1 MKTMVATVVEALKR
15 RTGRPGPAP
24 DERLTILVV
33 DDEAGIRTYVDR
45 VLTRAG
51 YRTMLALDGADA
63 IAVAA
68 RGPRFDLLLTDV
80 VMPMMTGAQLAL
92 RLRQDDPDLK
102 VLYLSGYSDRLFAEQ
117 TWLFSEEAYLDKPCT
132 PAELLQAVSLAITG
146 SIHGHAVT
154 PGAINFNALRK
165 SVHGVRL

>member
-1 MKTMVATVVEALKR
+1 MKATMMSLVQALQR
-15 RTGRPGPAP
+15 RTGRPEAAP
-24 DERLTILVV
+24 DEPLMILIV

-68 RGPRFDLLLTDV
+68 RGPRVDLLLTDV
-80 VMPMMTGAQLAL
+80 VMPMMTGAQLAV

-102 VLYLSGYSDRLFAEQ
+102 VLYLSGYSDRLFVEK

-132 PAELLQAVSLAITG
+132 PVELLQAVSLAITG
-146 SIHGHAVT
+146 SIHGHA
-154 PGAINFNALRK
+154 G
-165 SVHGVRL
+165 S

>member
-1 MKTMVATVVEALKR
+1 MNTIVTTVVQAWKR
-15 RTGRPGPAP
+15 RTPRPETAP
-24 DERLTILVV
+24 DEPLTILVV
-33 DDEAGIRTYVDR
+33 DDDAGVRTYVDR

-92 RLRQDDPDLK
+92 RLRHDDPDLK
-102 VLYLSGYSDRLFAEQ
+102 VLYLSGYTDRLFAEQ
-117 TWLFSEEAYLDKPCT
+117 TWLFSEEAFLEKPCS

-146 SIHGHAVT
+146 SIHGHA
-154 PGAINFNALRK
+154 G
-165 SVHGVRL
+165 S